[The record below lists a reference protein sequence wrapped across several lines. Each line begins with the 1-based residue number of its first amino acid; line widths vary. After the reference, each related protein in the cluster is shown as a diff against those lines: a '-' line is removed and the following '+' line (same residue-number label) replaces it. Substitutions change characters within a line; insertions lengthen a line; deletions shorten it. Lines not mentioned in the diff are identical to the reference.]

1 MSIFAKTSIRG
12 KLMWITMLTSTGA
25 VILACLAFGLY
36 ELLNY
41 RHQITRNLSVLS
53 QMISAEQ
60 GAGREISDP
69 EVVKEVNSWARQQ
82 RPIVL
87 ACVYS
92 KDGRLLIKYARDNNI
107 TQIMIG
113 HSNKSR
119 LGSMVREPLSTALV
133 RELRTIDIHI
143 VAAEQPKAEH

>member
-60 GAGREISDP
+60 GAGREKPPDAQEDEPKS
-69 EVVKEVNSWARQQ
+69 VRAL
-82 RPIVL
+82 RPP
-87 ACVYS
+87 CV
-92 KDGRLLIKYARDNNI
+92 R
-107 TQIMIG
+107 
-113 HSNKSR
+113 
-119 LGSMVREPLSTALV
+119 
-133 RELRTIDIHI
+133 
-143 VAAEQPKAEH
+143 